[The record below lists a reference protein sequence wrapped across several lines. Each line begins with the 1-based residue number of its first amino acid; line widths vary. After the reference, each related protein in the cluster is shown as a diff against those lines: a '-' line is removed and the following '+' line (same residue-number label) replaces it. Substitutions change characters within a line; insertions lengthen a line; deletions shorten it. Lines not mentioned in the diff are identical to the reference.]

1 MSGTRLLRRER
12 SPALGVGIS
21 YWVLLVADSGSVVS
35 LQLLNL
41 IGLCGI
47 SCRRILVIVR
57 GKGLEGYGY
66 GVVLVNPN
74 SVELEGFPRV
84 FPSLFFHFFD

>member
-1 MSGTRLLRRER
+1 M
-12 SPALGVGIS
+12 
-21 YWVLLVADSGSVVS
+21 
-35 LQLLNL
+35 
-41 IGLCGI
+41 
-47 SCRRILVIVR
+47 IVR

-74 SVELEGFPRV
+74 LVELEGFPRV